1 MGDTVARGD
10 GGDRALD
17 IATLKNADL
26 VALQGAQSAYAQ
38 LVTAF
43 GHHVDD
49 WRSQVTGGLDKAPWT
64 GSTAV
69 QVRGDLATFDSKLQ
83 AAHDELNLV
92 SATLADA
99 EKSFAIAQAQLI
111 QALDDAQA
119 AHLTVNPDGSMTW
132 DNEKSSPTYAGD
144 DAQAKATE
152 IGSRITQAL
161 DEAAQA
167 DQLISSRLKHFND
180 NATSGTGLDSA
191 TAGADQQTENNRENI
206 PQQGTD
212 PNKVKAWWNGLTPAE
227 QQDLINN
234 HPQDI
239 GNLDGIPSA
248 SRDQANRI
256 GLTRIQSDLQAKI
269 AALGPEPPMFDGLVS
284 GGFPI
289 QTGAYTEWKQKH
301 DALQG
306 QLDQYNHIQ
315 DRLTADDQAYAKDP
329 SSHPRDY
336 LLGISTQ
343 GQGRAILSFGNPDT
357 AKNVS
362 AYVPGVTT
370 TLDSLRPMDPSQT
383 PGENEADNALSVW
396 TAADRRP
403 GGHPTASIVWLNYD
417 PPSSLTGGMDTG
429 AADAG
434 APTYA
439 KFLTGIRDTHQ
450 GAPPHVT
457 SIGDSYG
464 SYVATESA
472 KLAADQP
479 GTYSPP
485 DDLVLTG
492 SPGVPVA
499 KASDLH
505 MNGHVWVG
513 TSPLDPVHLITSGT
527 PAGLGPADPA
537 DPSWGGNNFTVA
549 NGTIGG
555 LGGDNHTAYLTQRG
569 GPSLPNIANIV
580 TGNYGDVNL
589 EPPRE

>member
-1 MGDTVARGD
+1 M
-10 GGDRALD
+10 D

-26 VALQGAQSAYAQ
+26 VALTGAQSAYGR

-43 GHHVDD
+43 GQHVDD
-49 WRSQVTGGLDKAPWT
+49 WRSQVTGGLDKAQWT

-69 QVRGDLATFDSKLQ
+69 QVRADLAAFTSKLQ

-92 SATLADA
+92 GTTLGDA
-99 EKSFAIAQAQLI
+99 EKSFALAQAQLV

-119 AHLTVNPDGSMTW
+119 AHFTVNPDGSMTW
-132 DNEKSSPTYAGD
+132 DNDPSSATYAGPT
-144 DAQAKATE
+144 AQTKASD
-152 IGSRITQAL
+152 IGSRISAAL
-161 DEAAQA
+161 AEADQA
-167 DQLISSRLKHFND
+167 DQLIAARLKHFTD
-180 NATSGTGLDSA
+180 NAVNGTGLDSA
-191 TAGADQQTENNRENI
+191 SAGADQQTENNRENI
-206 PQQGTD
+206 PQQGSD
-212 PNKVKAWWNGLTPAE
+212 PAAVKAWWNGLTPAE

-239 GNLDGIPSA
+239 GNLDGVPSA
-248 SRDQANRI
+248 ARDQANRL
-256 GLTRIQSDLQAKI
+256 GLTQIRTNLQAQI
-269 AALGPEPPMFDGLVS
+269 DGLGPQPPMFDGLVS

-289 QTGAYTEWKQKH
+289 QTEAYTEWKQKD

-315 DRLTADDQAYAKDP
+315 DRLTADDQAYATDP
-329 SSHPRDY
+329 SNHPRDY
-336 LLGISTQ
+336 LLGIGTQ

-370 TLDSLRPMDPSQT
+370 TLDSLRPMTPDQT
-383 PGENEADNALSVW
+383 PGENEADNALNVW
-396 TAADRRP
+396 KTAKDLN
-403 GGHPTASIVWLNYD
+403 GGDPNATASIVWLNYD

-439 KFLTGIRDTHQ
+439 QFLTGIRDTHQ

-457 SIGDSYG
+457 SMGDSYG
-464 SYVATESA
+464 SYLATESA

-479 GTYSPP
+479 GTYRAP

-499 KASDLH
+499 HASDLH

-527 PAGLGPADPA
+527 PAGLGPADPH
-537 DPSWGGNNFTVA
+537 DSSWGGNNFTVPT
-549 NGTIGG
+549 GTIGG
-555 LGGDNHTAYLTQRG
+555 LTGDNHTAYLTPQRG
-569 GPSLPNIANIV
+569 GPSLPNIGNIV
-580 TGNYGDVNL
+580 IGNYGSVQL
-589 EPPRE
+589 ESANHA